1 MDKIIIT
8 DLQTTGIIGV
18 KHPERDKPQI
28 LFINLC
34 LYLDLHPA
42 GVTDS
47 IADTVSYS
55 TIARVVSEQVSNT
68 QFHTVEALA
77 EHLSHF
83 LLHNF
88 PLQAVRIRIEKP
100 KKVSDTARV
109 GVEVFRRKTTL

>member
-28 LFINLC
+28 LFINLW
-34 LYLDLHPA
+34 LYLDLHLA

-100 KKVSDTARV
+100 KKVTDTARV

>member
-28 LFINLC
+28 LFINLW
-34 LYLDLHPA
+34 LYLDLHLA

-77 EHLSHF
+77 EHLSHY